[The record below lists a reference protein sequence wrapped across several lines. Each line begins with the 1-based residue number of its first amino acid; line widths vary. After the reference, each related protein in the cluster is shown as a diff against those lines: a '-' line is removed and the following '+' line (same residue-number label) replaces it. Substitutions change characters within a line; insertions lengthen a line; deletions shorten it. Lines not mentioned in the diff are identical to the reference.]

1 MKKYWKDTWQYQ
13 RILEILEDY
22 WLTEPDEKFVCV
34 DLYFEHKNGMHQ
46 EKSICWT
53 NPAIDEDIEEEDIE
67 LDIKTIEELMKIEFV
82 GRDRGGCLELVRNEE
97 GIPIGVKNDRTGVID
112 YFKKVEKK

>member
-34 DLYFEHKNGMHQ
+34 DLYFEKANGEYQH
-46 EKSICWT
+46 
-53 NPAIDEDIEEEDIE
+53 
-67 LDIKTIEELMKIEFV
+67 KTIKWYHPAFEPKDLKVISSRELMEKEYV
-82 GRDRGGCLELVRNEE
+82 GSDCGGNLELVRDEE
-97 GIPIGVKNDRTGVID
+97 GIPVGVKNDRTGIVD

>member
-46 EKSICWT
+46 
-53 NPAIDEDIEEEDIE
+53 
-67 LDIKTIEELMKIEFV
+67 
-82 GRDRGGCLELVRNEE
+82 
-97 GIPIGVKNDRTGVID
+97 
-112 YFKKVEKK
+112 